1 MSDLFKGIA
10 KNTNHIVI
18 FAWPL
23 GLIMAIISVVLMWE
37 DYQTSRAGYMA
48 LPTLKVNSGLV
59 TFAVAA
65 LPQVAQIVLF
75 YIFGRD
81 TRRGWA
87 GLLAIGFFLVDLG
100 TDAWFKSGG
109 QWSLAPLAIVES
121 LFIFTL
127 GSEVLFTIAVGFIA
141 ETFGEFVG
149 VFGVFLREALDGIQT
164 ALEAIG
170 GGNNEEARDQQSYPQ
185 NQKRRN

>member
-1 MSDLFKGIA
+1 MTNVFKQISS
-10 KNTNHIVI
+10 NTQPFVL

-23 GLIMAIISVVLMWE
+23 GCLLVALAVILMIE
-37 DYQTSRAGYMA
+37 DYETSRAGYLA
-48 LPTLKVNSGLV
+48 LPTLKVHGGWV

-65 LPQVAQIVLF
+65 LPQAGQIVLF

-87 GLLAIGFFLVDLG
+87 MLLAGGLFLVDLG

-109 QWSLAPLAIVES
+109 QWSLVPLAVVES

-127 GSEVLFTIAVGFIA
+127 GSEVLFTIATGFVA
-141 ETFGEFVG
+141 ETFSDFV
-149 VFGVFLREALDGIQT
+149 VAFSVFLRTILDAFRS
-164 ALEAIG
+164 ALETLGIG
-170 GGNNEEARDQQSYPQ
+170 ESDR
-185 NQKRRN
+185 

>member
-1 MSDLFKGIA
+1 MTNVFKQISS
-10 KNTNHIVI
+10 NTQPFIL

-23 GLIMAIISVVLMWE
+23 GCLLVGLAVILMIE
-37 DYQTSRAGYMA
+37 DYETSRAGYLA
-48 LPTLKVNSGLV
+48 LPTLKVHGGWV

-65 LPQVAQIVLF
+65 LPQAGQIVLF

-87 GLLAIGFFLVDLG
+87 LLTAGSLFLVDLG

-109 QWSLAPLAIVES
+109 QWSLMPLAIVES

-127 GSEVLFTIAVGFIA
+127 GSEVLFTIATGFVA
-141 ETFGEFVG
+141 ETFGDFV
-149 VFGVFLREALDGIQT
+149 VALSVLIRTILEAFRS
-164 ALEAIG
+164 ALETLGIG
-170 GGNNEEARDQQSYPQ
+170 ESER
-185 NQKRRN
+185 

>member
-1 MSDLFKGIA
+1 MTNVFKQISS
-10 KNTNHIVI
+10 NTQPFIL

-23 GLIMAIISVVLMWE
+23 GCLLVALSLILMVE
-37 DYQTSRAGYMA
+37 DYETSRAGYLV
-48 LPTLKVNSGLV
+48 LPTLKVHTGWV

-65 LPQVAQIVLF
+65 LPQAGQIVLF

-87 GLLAIGFFLVDLG
+87 ILLAGSLFMVDLG

-109 QWSLAPLAIVES
+109 DWSLMPLAIVES

-127 GSEVLFTIAVGFIA
+127 GSEVLFTIATGFVA
-141 ETFGEFVG
+141 ETFSDFIVSLSMFVRA
-149 VFGVFLREALDGIQT
+149 VLDAFRN
-164 ALEAIG
+164 ALEALGIG
-170 GGNNEEARDQQSYPQ
+170 GSER
-185 NQKRRN
+185 

>member
-1 MSDLFKGIA
+1 MTNIFRQIS
-10 KNTNHIVI
+10 KNTRPFIL

-23 GLIMAIISVVLMWE
+23 GVLLVAFSIILMFE
-37 DYQTSRAGYMA
+37 DYATSRAGYLA
-48 LPTLKVNSGLV
+48 LPTHKVNSDWV

-65 LPQVAQIVLF
+65 LPQVGQIVLF

-87 GLLAIGFFLVDLG
+87 VLLATVFFLADLG

-109 QWSLAPLAIVES
+109 AWSLMPLAVIES

-127 GSEVLFTIAVGFIA
+127 GSEVLFTIAAGFVA
-141 ETFGEFVG
+141 ETFQEFLLAG
-149 VFGVFLREALDGIQT
+149 SGLLRGIIEAVK
-164 ALEAIG
+164 EAMANLG
-170 GGNNEEARDQQSYPQ
+170 LGDFEETR
-185 NQKRRN
+185 

>member
-1 MSDLFKGIA
+1 MSDIFKRTAGNA
-10 KNTNHIVI
+10 KPFIV

-23 GLIMAIISVVLMWE
+23 GVLLVGLSLILMLE
-37 DYQTSRAGYMA
+37 DYATSRAGYLA
-48 LPTLKVNSGLV
+48 LPTQKVNSDWV

-65 LPQVAQIVLF
+65 LPQVGQIVLF

-87 GLLAIGFFLVDLG
+87 ALLASSFFVTDLA

-109 QWSLAPLAIVES
+109 EWSLMPLAAVES

-127 GSEVLFTIAVGFIA
+127 GSEMLFTIAVGFVA
-141 ETFGEFVG
+141 EAFPDFIVSLGFTTMSIKDAFASAM
-149 VFGVFLREALDGIQT
+149 EACGIT
-164 ALEAIG
+164 EG
-170 GGNNEEARDQQSYPQ
+170 RDKQEQQQ
-185 NQKRRN
+185 QKRF